1 MNELDNALEYAA
13 DDLLR
18 KNKSLGVA
26 HGIYRECDLRRR
38 TAKEISLG
46 ADVEFVEAKLFA
58 GADSAPKITVAE
70 LIEIANLTTRQ
81 RQACRLMMRL
91 GKQKHVA
98 QAMNITQPSVAK
110 LLSRAFLRIME
121 IKDRAESEQPSN
133 WAYRLFYEELA
144 YKRRLTYRKATHP
157 MSTKYSTRRRASK
170 H

>member
-1 MNELDNALEYAA
+1 MDNALEYAA

-91 GKQKHVA
+91 GKQKQVA
-98 QAMNITQPSVAK
+98 GQMGITQPSVAR
-110 LLSRAFLRIME
+110 LLSRAYIKIME
-121 IKDRAESEQPSN
+121 IKDRAEAEQPSR

-144 YKRRLTYRKATHP
+144 YKKRLTYRRNTHP
-157 MSTKYSTRRRASK
+157 LDSK
-170 H
+170 HSKARRNPKH